1 MGKPA
6 ESRSLLGHLINVSM
20 PYDYTNPDW
29 ALFCQGIT
37 ELTENFE
44 PDTEEIQYICENTK
58 TTNVKGFTVG
68 FDLEI
73 AYIKGE
79 KVQRWANHIV
89 RVPAT
94 GADTACDYIRFN
106 KDEIMYGTNNQF
118 IGVRRKATVYPNS
131 IGGSADESLK
141 TSLHVSAS
149 SDPQVGYITVDNS
162 DPDYPVFSWTP
173 ATTNIAYIT
182 SPTEREIVTG
192 NSVTISG
199 TGIVGASVV
208 VYYGIGKSTSPVTV
222 NENGIWTTNIS
233 SDLLG
238 TDVKVAAIQTLNGM
252 SSVTSDPVSFTLVKN
267 LEAPVITV
275 PANGATNVEVS
286 PTIAGTG
293 RASAVVNVSDGTNTI
308 LSTTVNSDSTW
319 SGVLSTPL
327 SAGTS
332 YTITAS
338 QTLGTTVS
346 SSSSEVTFTTRSE

>member
-37 ELTENFE
+37 ELTENCE
-44 PDTEEIQYICENTK
+44 PYTEEIQYICENTK

-149 SDPQVGYITVDNS
+149 SDNRKNQK
-162 DPDYPVFSWTP
+162 
-173 ATTNIAYIT
+173 
-182 SPTEREIVTG
+182 TE
-192 NSVTISG
+192 
-199 TGIVGASVV
+199 
-208 VYYGIGKSTSPVTV
+208 
-222 NENGIWTTNIS
+222 NIS
-233 SDLLG
+233 
-238 TDVKVAAIQTLNGM
+238 K
-252 SSVTSDPVSFTLVKN
+252 SF
-267 LEAPVITV
+267 
-275 PANGATNVEVS
+275 
-286 PTIAGTG
+286 
-293 RASAVVNVSDGTNTI
+293 ASKRIFGSYNDKE
-308 LSTTVNSDSTW
+308 
-319 SGVLSTPL
+319 PL
-327 SAGTS
+327 CNERFK
-332 YTITAS
+332 YF
-338 QTLGTTVS
+338 
-346 SSSSEVTFTTRSE
+346 FT